1 MAFQILLEQVDLING
16 QRDDPAVH
24 VGASQNHRAGQVVLA
39 AHLQHLHRIVAE
51 QQRGIGKVQAGII
64 LLKAGQDGVIIPT
77 YNEREN
83 IENIIR
89 AVFGLPKIFHILVI
103 EDGSPDGTA
112 NIVKTLQQEFP
123 ERLFMIERKGKLGLG
138 TAYIAGFKWAL
149 EHSYEYIFEMDADFS
164 HNPNDLPRLYQACA
178 EARGDVAV
186 GSRYVSGV
194 NVVNWPMGRVLM
206 SYFASKYVQFIT
218 GIPIHDTTAGFVCY
232 RRQVLETIDLE
243 HIRFKGY
250 AFQIEMKFTAYKC
263 GFKIIEV
270 PVIFINRELGTSK
283 MNSSIFGEAVFGVIK
298 LKVNS
303 WFHKFPQKK

>member
-1 MAFQILLEQVDLING
+1 MQTSDSI
-16 QRDDPAVH
+16 
-24 VGASQNHRAGQVVLA
+24 
-39 AHLQHLHRIVAE
+39 
-51 QQRGIGKVQAGII
+51 
-64 LLKAGQDGVIIPT
+64 VIIPT

-89 AVFGLPKIFHILVI
+89 AVFGLEKTFHILII

-112 NIVKTLQQEFP
+112 AIVKTLQQEFP
-123 ERLFMIERKGKLGLG
+123 DRLFMIERKGKLGLG
-138 TAYIAGFKWAL
+138 TAYITGFKWAL

-164 HNPNDLPRLYQACA
+164 HNPNDLPRLYEACA
-178 EARGDVAV
+178 VQGGDVAF

-206 SYFASKYVQFIT
+206 SYFASKYVRIVT
-218 GIPIHDTTAGFVCY
+218 GLPIHDTTAGFKCY
-232 RRQVLETIDLE
+232 RRQVLETIDLD

-303 WFHKFPQKK
+303 WFHTFPQKTKMN